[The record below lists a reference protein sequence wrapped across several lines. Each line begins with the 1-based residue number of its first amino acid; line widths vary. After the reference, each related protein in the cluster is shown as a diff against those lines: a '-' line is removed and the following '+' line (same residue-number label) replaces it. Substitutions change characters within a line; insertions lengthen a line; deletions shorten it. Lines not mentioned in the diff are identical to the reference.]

1 MKDKKDKEFVRR
13 GFDIELDLYNRF
25 RAVAIRKNIKT
36 KDLLQKALR
45 HVVNIYEKKSLKK

>member
-1 MKDKKDKEFVRR
+1 MKDKKYVRR

-25 RAVAIRKNIKT
+25 RAVAIRRNIKT